1 MLAKISNVLSR
12 SKIFQF
18 RGSKFIYL
26 LMVLFAKAY
35 RLLFIGQSHVVLPT
49 IWGAR
54 LIIPKNSFAANRYA
68 TLMLGLVEPQWKNSF
83 EQAIAKARVFID
95 VGAASDG
102 YYTLRACK
110 KNPEIKI
117 VAIEPLHNEY
127 RYFLH
132 NISIN
137 SCIGKAIPINA
148 AACEN
153 AGSIEIDGEH
163 VACVS
168 IDDLTSQL
176 KLQRV
181 DVIKIDVEGA
191 GAGVIKGG
199 VNAIR
204 KFKPTIFFEVHND
217 DERSA
222 VMRLVEMGYDA
233 VESGGE
239 MYILIPRNHET
250 RR

>member
-1 MLAKISNVLSR
+1 
-12 SKIFQF
+12 
-18 RGSKFIYL
+18 
-26 LMVLFAKAY
+26 MVLFAKAY

-68 TLMLGLVEPQWKNSF
+68 ALMLGLVEPQWKNSF

-110 KNPEIKI
+110 KNPEIKA
-117 VAIEPLHNEY
+117 VALEPLHNEY
-127 RYFLH
+127 RYLLQ
-132 NISIN
+132 NVSIN
-137 SCIGKAIPINA
+137 SCTGKAIPINA

-153 AGSIEIDGEH
+153 AGSIKIDGED

-168 IDDLTSQL
+168 IDDLVSQL

-199 VNAIR
+199 LNTIR
-204 KFKPTIFFEVHND
+204 NFRPTIFFEVHND

-222 VMRLVEMGYDA
+222 VMRLREMGYDA
-233 VESGGE
+233 VDTGGGL
-239 MYILIPRNHET
+239 YILIPRNPET

>member
-1 MLAKISNVLSR
+1 MIAKIGNILFR
-12 SKIFQF
+12 SKIFQY

-26 LMVLFAKAY
+26 LMVFFAKAY
-35 RLLFIGQSHVVLPT
+35 ELLFIGQNHVVLPT
-49 IWGAR
+49 IWGAK
-54 LIIPKNSFAANRYA
+54 LIIPKNSFATNRYA

-110 KNPEIKI
+110 INPEIKT
-117 VAIEPLHNEY
+117 VAIEPLRNEY
-127 RYFLH
+127 SYLLY

-137 SCIGKAIPINA
+137 SCTGKAIPINA

-153 AGSIEIDGEH
+153 AGSIKIGGED

-168 IDDLTSQL
+168 IDDLVSQL

-199 VNAIR
+199 LNAIR
-204 KFKPTIFFEVHND
+204 NFKPTIFFEVHND

-222 VMRLVEMGYDA
+222 VMRLVEMGYDVA
-233 VESGGE
+233 DSGGE
-239 MYILIPRNHET
+239 MYILIPRNPET

>member
-1 MLAKISNVLSR
+1 MLAKISNALSR

-110 KNPEIKI
+110 INPEIK
-117 VAIEPLHNEY
+117 VAIEPLRNEY
-127 RYFLH
+127 RYLLQ
-132 NISIN
+132 NVSIN

-153 AGSIEIDGEH
+153 AGSIKIDGED

-168 IDDLTSQL
+168 IDDLVSQL
-176 KLQRV
+176 KLQKV
-181 DVIKIDVEGA
+181 DVVKIDVEGA
-191 GAGVIKGG
+191 GGIKGG
-199 VNAIR
+199 LNAIR
-204 KFKPTIFFEVHND
+204 NFKPTIFFEVHND

-222 VMRLVEMGYDA
+222 AMRLIEMGYDA

-239 MYILIPRNHET
+239 MYVLIPRNPET